1 MKRLLYLA
9 TLLMAASLIFAPA
22 ALAQDVEDGNL
33 PAEIVEELVEDPQ
46 EPSAENVAEAQQEA
60 ALEEQIEAQQGTDLT
75 LEQEAVL
82 EPQAELEG
90 VEPEAAAAE
99 PKAEPK
105 MEEKMEEK
113 MEQPKME
120 EKGTEKEKMK
130 EEKKKEIP
138 KTGGIPINSSLIGLG
153 AGVLLV
159 SGGLIALKRR
169 NS

>member
-9 TLLMAASLIFAPA
+9 MLLMAASLIFAPA
-22 ALAQDVEDGNL
+22 ALAQNVDDGNL

-46 EPSAENVAEAQQEA
+46 EPPAENIAEAQQEA
-60 ALEEQIEAQQGTDLT
+60 AFEEQVEAQQGTDLT
-75 LEQEAVL
+75 PEQEAVL

-105 MEEKMEEK
+105 MEEKME
-113 MEQPKME
+113 QAKME

-130 EEKKKEIP
+130 EEEKKKEIP
-138 KTGGIPINSSLIGLG
+138 KTGGIPINSSLLGLG

-159 SGGLIALKRR
+159 GSGLLALKRR